1 MQLTRLMPA
10 RRLASDRRG
19 VALIE
24 FALGA
29 PLVLMLGLYGAE
41 IGNQALT
48 HLRISQI
55 ALTAADN
62 ASRMGQMQP
71 SNIEQM
77 GEADM
82 NDVLQAARLQGA
94 GIKLGTYGRMT
105 ISSLENIQQSY
116 DLAPIQR
123 IHWQR
128 CMGLKNGAA
137 YTSSYG
143 TAPPSA
149 GTTATLANAGTPA
162 LTGMGDPGRMVNAP
176 AGYGLIFVELN
187 YEYQPIVGG
196 WLAKPFRMH
205 YVASMIVRN
214 NRDFRQ
220 IYNPLNAETPSTC
233 NIFKT

>member
-1 MQLTRLMPA
+1 MHPLTRH
-10 RRLASDRRG
+10 LATDTRG

-24 FALGA
+24 FAFAG
-29 PLVLMLGLYGAE
+29 PLVLMLGLYGVE
-41 IGNQALT
+41 MGNQALT
-48 HLRISQI
+48 HMRISQI

-105 ISSLENIQQSY
+105 ISSLENVQQSY
-116 DLAPIQR
+116 DLLLPVQR

-128 CMGLKNGAA
+128 CMGLKTGTA
-137 YTSSYG
+137 YASSYG
-143 TAPPSA
+143 TTTASA
-149 GTTATLANAGTPA
+149 GTTATAANAGTLAPN
-162 LTGMGDPGRMVNAP
+162 GMGDPGRMVNAP
-176 AGYGLIFVELN
+176 PGYGLIFVELN
-187 YEYQPIVGG
+187 YEYQPIVGS

-214 NRDFRQ
+214 SRDFRQ
-220 IYNPLNAETPSTC
+220 IYNPLNAATPSTC
-233 NIFKT
+233 DLFTT